1 MQRHCKDILQILK
14 FYWVGFL
21 AFVVVG
27 SYMYYVQLEMARN
40 NSAPITRR
48 EVRVLII
55 TDYDALMSMDEK
67 SLVLKAI

>member
-1 MQRHCKDILQILK
+1 
-14 FYWVGFL
+14 
-21 AFVVVG
+21 
-27 SYMYYVQLEMARN
+27 MYYVQLVMARN

-67 SLVLKAI
+67 SLVLKAR